1 MEIFGI
7 AGWSGSGK
15 TTLLQKLIPE
25 LTARGISVSTIKHAH
40 HNFDIDKPGK
50 DSYEHRA
57 AGAQE
62 VMVTS
67 RNRWALMHELKDQDE
82 PTLSEAAARM
92 SPVDLLL
99 VEGFKH
105 ENHVKLEVHRKA
117 NDKPLLQPDDPHVVA
132 IACDSELPQSSVPV
146 IDINNI
152 PGIADFIV
160 GHCNLTDA
168 RPDRARPDM
177 EGAA

>member
-1 MEIFGI
+1 MQIFGI

-15 TTLLQKLIPE
+15 TTLMQKLIPE

-57 AGAQE
+57 AGARE
-62 VMVTS
+62 VMITS
-67 RNRWALMHELKDQDE
+67 TRRWALMHEIENEGE
-82 PTLSEAAARM
+82 PTLAEAAARM
-92 SPVDLLL
+92 SDVDLLL

-105 ENHVKLEVHRKA
+105 ENHVKMEIHRGA
-117 NDKPLLQPDDPHVVA
+117 NDKPLLQPGDPHIIAVA
-132 IACDSELPQSSVPV
+132 SDVALAGSSVPV
-146 IDINNI
+146 LGLDDVDA
-152 PGIADFIV
+152 IAGFILD
-160 GHCNLTDA
+160 HCGLA
-168 RPDRARPDM
+168 GSSSV